1 MCFSVTFKR
10 NHPGGLF
17 LIGTGFHKCQ
27 MILMHSV
34 CLSILLRLIVPLI
47 LILNVL
53 TNYLLLIFLLPI
65 CHINTMIPIEVI
77 TVWSVQLGMQNC
89 HILRHVCLK
98 NFSPQTFLWDLYHFN
113 LGCILLID
121 YVILQRIVFVI
132 TLFFL

>member
-1 MCFSVTFKR
+1 
-10 NHPGGLF
+10 
-17 LIGTGFHKCQ
+17 
-27 MILMHSV
+27 
-34 CLSILLRLIVPLI
+34 
-47 LILNVL
+47 
-53 TNYLLLIFLLPI
+53 
-65 CHINTMIPIEVI
+65 MIPIEVI